1 MLTRAGWTV
10 TALAVLAIVSG
21 RLVGSVELFVVGS
34 VAAMV
39 VAVAGIH
46 VVTTRTNL
54 SATRTVQPSRV
65 YAGDMAVVELSIT
78 NHGHRRS
85 PPAVVIDS
93 VDQQRQARVRV
104 APLSSQQRTSGRYQ
118 LATDRRGR
126 LRLGPLR
133 VQYSDPLGLARID
146 VDIGTTD
153 HLLVFPAIE
162 DLVAPPM
169 DAHGTPDTGTPQR
182 QRWTDG
188 DEFHA
193 LRGYATG
200 DDLRRVHWPT
210 SARVDELMIRQ
221 HDQRS
226 QARTTVVLD
235 TRSGSHTPE
244 SFEQC
249 VSAAA
254 SVMVAAARRGDWVSL
269 ATTVA
274 TSSAPASTGTPRR
287 HATTGTGTGT
297 GAGKGAGAGPGPGS
311 SSTSRATPGDIDN
324 LLDQLTDIHPSS
336 RPEPGGGAPHRAGN
350 SVTVDVSG
358 VVVVVTTTTGAADI
372 HHLLHTHAATRHP
385 NGVLVLFAGP
395 GDDGRNQQ
403 RHRADNISTPP
414 LRDAFDFLDASGTSG
429 TPDASGAS
437 PAPGADIAPGTSMT
451 WPIVAVTD
459 TGELAKV
466 WTAWATSRRPYASSA
481 LLAAS
486 PSSAASRSRATPNPP
501 AEPNAMPRG
510 QR

>member
-65 YAGDMAVVELSIT
+65 YAGDMAVVELSLT

-85 PPAVVIDS
+85 PTAVVIDS

-188 DEFHA
+188 DDFHA

-254 SVMVAAARRGDWVSL
+254 SVMVAAARRGDWVTL
-269 ATTVA
+269 ATTEA
-274 TSSAPASTGTPRR
+274 TSSAPASTGSSHR
-287 HATTGTGTGT
+287 HATAGTGVGAGAGT
-297 GAGKGAGAGPGPGS
+297 GAGGG
-311 SSTSRATPGDIDN
+311 STSRATPGDIVN

-336 RPEPGGGAPHRAGN
+336 RPEPGGGAPHHAGD

-395 GDDGRNQQ
+395 GNDGRNQQ

-414 LRDAFDFLDASGTSG
+414 LRDAFDVLDASGTSGTSG

-437 PAPGADIAPGTSMT
+437 PAPGADTVPGTSMT
-451 WPIVAVTD
+451 WPIVAVAD
-459 TGELAKV
+459 AGELATV
-466 WTAWATSRRPYASSA
+466 WTTWATSRRPYSSSA

-486 PSSAASRSRATPNPP
+486 QSSAGSPSRARPNPP

>member
-1 MLTRAGWTV
+1 VLTRAGWTV

-54 SATRTVQPSRV
+54 NATRTVQPSRV
-65 YAGDMAVVELSIT
+65 HAGDVAVVELSIA

-85 PPAVVIDS
+85 PTAVVIDS

-169 DAHGTPDTGTPQR
+169 DAQGTPDTGTPQR

-221 HDQRS
+221 HDQHS

-254 SVMVAAARRGDWVSL
+254 SVMVAAARRGDWVTL

-274 TSSAPASTGTPRR
+274 TSSTPASAGTPRR

-297 GAGKGAGAGPGPGS
+297 GGG
-311 SSTSRATPGDIDN
+311 STSQATPGDIVN

-336 RPEPGGGAPHRAGN
+336 HPHPGGGAPHHAGN

-372 HHLLHTHAATRHP
+372 HHLLRTNTATRHP
-385 NGVLVLFAGP
+385 NGVLLLFAGP
-395 GDDGRNQQ
+395 GDNG
-403 RHRADNISTPP
+403 STPA
-414 LRDAFDFLDASGTSG
+414 LRDAFDVL
-429 TPDASGAS
+429 DASGAS
-437 PAPGADIAPGTSMT
+437 GMPDASGVLPTQGTATVAVTSMT
-451 WPIVAVTD
+451 WPIVAVANA
-459 TGELAKV
+459 GELAKV
-466 WTAWATSRRPYASSA
+466 WTTWATSRRPYASSA

-486 PSSAASRSRATPNPP
+486 HSSAASRSRAIPNPP
-501 AEPNAMPRG
+501 AEPNAMPRD